1 MNVPSINAEPQLDPN
16 SIFGPVDFEGLKSII
31 VAVSGGSDSLALLY
45 LLIAFGA
52 GRPGFPPIAAV
63 TIDHRLRPES
73 AGEARYVAE
82 LCKDAGIPHRI
93 LDWSGAKP
101 STGVSAKARDARYSL
116 LCEAARD
123 AGTHVI
129 FTGHTLDDQIETFV
143 MRSARTGKGGSERGL
158 ASMAATTL
166 LDREIWLVRPL
177 LELSRETLRDYLRAR
192 AIGWCDDPSNDDP
205 HYERVRIRKALK
217 DDERAN
223 IRRDIAQKVAQ
234 RRSLNAKVALLL
246 PRCVTISDGLHA
258 EITCECWARQDANV
272 KRLAIGV
279 LIAVMGGLSFLPS
292 AESCNKALQHLASG
306 RLSGR
311 VTIGRCVLELKREKA
326 LIYREMRS
334 MPEIAVEPGYT
345 AIWDGRY
352 RIENRSDQQ
361 FRTVACGTDGVIF
374 LEENGYPGL
383 YRPSVRTCPVVLS
396 DGKIIGAYAGADHA
410 KLPQGVT
417 VTRHL
422 ALFDQILSGYDEI
435 LAQSVADIFQIQAYP
450 VNQINKN

>member
-16 SIFGPVDFEGLKSII
+16 SIFGLIDFEGLKSVI
-31 VAVSGGSDSLALLY
+31 VAVSGGSDSLALLH

-52 GRPGFPPIAAV
+52 GRPGFPQIVAV

-82 LCKDAGIPHRI
+82 LCEDAGVPHRI
-93 LDWSGAKP
+93 LNWSGAKP
-101 STGVSAKARDARYSL
+101 STGISAKARDARYSL
-116 LCEAARD
+116 LCAAARD
-123 AGTHVI
+123 AGTNVI

-143 MRSARTGKGGSERGL
+143 MRSARTGEGGSERGL

-177 LELSRETLRDYLRAR
+177 LETSREALRNYLRAK

-205 HYERVRIRKALK
+205 NYERVRIRKALK
-217 DDERAN
+217 DDDRAD
-223 IRRDIAQKVAQ
+223 IQRDIAQKIAQ
-234 RRSLNAKVALLL
+234 RRSLNAKAALLL
-246 PRCVTISDGLHA
+246 PPCVTICDGLRA
-258 EITCECWARQDANV
+258 EIGREYWAGQDADV

-292 AESCNKALQHLASG
+292 AEPCNQALQHLASD

-311 VTIGRCVLELKREKA
+311 VTIGRCVLELKGDTS

-334 MPEIAVEPGYT
+334 MPEITIEPGHT

-361 FRTVACGTDGVIF
+361 LTIGACGTDGLRF
-374 LEENGYPGL
+374 LEENQYPGL
-383 YRPSVRTCPVVLS
+383 YRASVRTCPVVLS
-396 DGKIIGAYAGADHA
+396 NGKVIGAYAGPDHA
-410 KLPQGVT
+410 KLPEGIT

-422 ALFDQILSGYDEI
+422 ALFDHILSGYDEI